1 MGSELDEHMRLAGG
15 KKAMGI
21 VGKRGV
27 GSPRL
32 RCTARLKSGQA
43 MWINIGVRLMIV
55 LCILR
60 LERRTDVTQA

>member
-1 MGSELDEHMRLAGG
+1 MDSKLDEHMGMAGG
-15 KKAMGI
+15 KKTMGM

-27 GSPRL
+27 ESPRL

-55 LCILR
+55 ICILR
-60 LERRTDVTQA
+60 LERMTDVTQP

>member
-1 MGSELDEHMRLAGG
+1 MGSELDEHTSMAGG

-43 MWINIGVRLMIV
+43 MWINTGVRLMIV
-55 LCILR
+55 IRILR
-60 LERRTDVTQA
+60 LERMTDVTQS